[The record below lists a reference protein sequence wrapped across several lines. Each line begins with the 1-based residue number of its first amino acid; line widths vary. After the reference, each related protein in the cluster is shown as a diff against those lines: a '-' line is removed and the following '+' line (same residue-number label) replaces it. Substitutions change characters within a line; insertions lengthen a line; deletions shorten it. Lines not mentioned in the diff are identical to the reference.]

1 MLVTILWQHVLISA
15 VANIPFLIFS
25 LQNFLAHLLFHMDLH
40 ICEVE
45 GKRPVEIF
53 FIGMPLNL

>member
-25 LQNFLAHLLFHMDLH
+25 LQNFLAHLLFHMDSH

-53 FIGMPLNL
+53 S